1 MFQPIPLKCGK
12 GKIGVKEMS
21 EEQLGQLKELTDS
34 LLNLQRAPSQLMIF
48 YHLLET
54 GKTMTVKE
62 LSGELDLTPK
72 ATERAVAKLL
82 EKGLIQRNK
91 FRERTYM
98 CDSRKILLSLLTVTV
113 ELYRDYEKRTK

>member
-1 MFQPIPLKCGK
+1 
-12 GKIGVKEMS
+12 MS

-48 YHLLET
+48 YHFLET

-98 CDSRKILLSLLTVTV
+98 CDSRKILLSLLTVTA

>member
-1 MFQPIPLKCGK
+1 
-12 GKIGVKEMS
+12 MS
-21 EEQLGQLKELTDS
+21 EEQLGKLKGLTDS
-34 LLNLQRAPSQLMIF
+34 LLNLKRAPSQLMIF

-82 EKGLIQRNK
+82 EKRLIQRNK

-98 CDSRKILLSLLTVTV
+98 CDSRKILLSLLTVTA

>member
-1 MFQPIPLKCGK
+1 
-12 GKIGVKEMS
+12 MS
-21 EEQLGQLKELTDS
+21 EEQLEQLWELNDS
-34 LLNLQRAPSQLMIF
+34 LLNLRRAPSQLTIF

-62 LSGELDLTPK
+62 LSGELDLSPK

-82 EKGLIQRNK
+82 DKGLIQRNK

-98 CDSRKILLSLLTVTV
+98 CDSRKILLSLLVVTT

>member
-1 MFQPIPLKCGK
+1 M
-12 GKIGVKEMS
+12 KEMS
-21 EEQLGQLKELTDS
+21 EEQLEQLREVNDS
-34 LLNLQRAPSQLMIF
+34 LLNLRRAPSQLMIF

-82 EKGLIQRNK
+82 DKGLVQRNK

-98 CDSRKILLSLLTVTV
+98 CDSRKILLSLLVVTT
-113 ELYRDYEKRTK
+113 ELYQDYEKRTK

>member
-1 MFQPIPLKCGK
+1 
-12 GKIGVKEMS
+12 MS
-21 EEQLGQLKELTDS
+21 EEQLEQLRELSDS
-34 LLNLQRAPSQLMIF
+34 LLNLRRAPSQLMIF

-82 EKGLIQRNK
+82 DKGLVQRNK

-98 CDSRKILLSLLTVTV
+98 CDSKKILLSLLVVTT
-113 ELYRDYEKRTK
+113 ELYQDYEKRKK

>member
-1 MFQPIPLKCGK
+1 
-12 GKIGVKEMS
+12 MS
-21 EEQLGQLKELTDS
+21 EEQLEQLREVNDS
-34 LLNLQRAPSQLMIF
+34 LLNLRRAPSQLMLF

-82 EKGLIQRNK
+82 DKGLVQRNK

-98 CDSRKILLSLLTVTV
+98 CDSRKILLSLLVVTT
-113 ELYRDYEKRTK
+113 ELYQDYEKRKK

>member
-1 MFQPIPLKCGK
+1 
-12 GKIGVKEMS
+12 MS
-21 EEQLGQLKELTDS
+21 EEQLKQLRELNDS
-34 LLNLQRAPSQLMIF
+34 LLSLQRAPSQLTIF

-82 EKGLIQRNK
+82 DKGLIQRNM
-91 FRERTYM
+91 FREGTYM
-98 CDSRKILLSLLTVTV
+98 CDSRKILLSLLVVTT

>member
-1 MFQPIPLKCGK
+1 
-12 GKIGVKEMS
+12 MS
-21 EEQLGQLKELTDS
+21 EEQLGQLKGLTDS
-34 LLNLQRAPSQLMIF
+34 LLSLQRAPSQLMIF

-82 EKGLIQRNK
+82 DKGLIQRNK

-98 CDSRKILLSLLTVTV
+98 CDSRKILLSLLVVTT

>member
-1 MFQPIPLKCGK
+1 
-12 GKIGVKEMS
+12 MS
-21 EEQLGQLKELTDS
+21 EEQLEQLKELNDS

-82 EKGLIQRNK
+82 DKGLVQRNK

-98 CDSRKILLSLLTVTV
+98 CDSRKILLSLLVVTT